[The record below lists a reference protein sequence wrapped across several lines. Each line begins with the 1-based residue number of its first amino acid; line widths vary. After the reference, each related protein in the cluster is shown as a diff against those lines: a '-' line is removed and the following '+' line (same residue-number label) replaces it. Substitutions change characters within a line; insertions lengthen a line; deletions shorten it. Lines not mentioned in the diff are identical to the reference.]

1 MFGCVIF
8 RIVGRRYEIT
18 TRDMV
23 LIRELLLRLDA
34 IEIDGTGGLLL
45 TGSSPEVAIE
55 GYRDE
60 VIHYHLHLLDDAGF
74 LMPLRIK
81 KQPSILVSFRGLSW
95 SGHEFLDSVRRKD
108 VWDHTNAIMRR
119 AGGGTFEIAKAVA
132 VAYIS
137 EQLSSQFGIALKK

>member
-1 MFGCVIF
+1 M
-8 RIVGRRYEIT
+8 

-81 KQPSILVSFRGLSW
+81 SNLRFQ
-95 SGHEFLDSVRRKD
+95 
-108 VWDHTNAIMRR
+108 
-119 AGGGTFEIAKAVA
+119 
-132 VAYIS
+132 
-137 EQLSSQFGIALKK
+137 